1 MCFWLY
7 RVFHYFFFLAAHEI
21 SLVLVSRS
29 YSLVAMRRPLIVVS
43 SLLAR
48 ASALDSAFS
57 STRAQLLHGM
67 WNLSRAG
74 MDPISPAWASGF
86 LITAPPGKSKG
97 NC

>member
-1 MCFWLY
+1 MCFSL
-7 RVFHYFFFLAAHEI
+7 FFFLAAHEI

-29 YSLVAMRRPLIVVS
+29 YSLVAMRGLLIVMS

-48 ASALDSAFS
+48 ASALDSGFS

-67 WNLSRAG
+67 WNLSRTG
-74 MDPISPAWASGF
+74 INSIPPAWASGF
-86 LITAPPGKSKG
+86 LITEPTGKSKG